1 MTTIDIRKED
11 CEKLLNMCS
20 LNYAVGKRR
29 DDRDLMNTSSEM
41 FASLSQALNSRG
53 YYVEKAGTDSS
64 SGFGVAYSLYEVREA
79 DGAKIVARDKD
90 HLIELIDA
98 RIREQGLNCDLNDI
112 DVSNI
117 REMRELFSYSPR
129 KDFNG
134 DISQWDVSNVIDM
147 SRMFYR
153 SRFNGDISKWNVS
166 NVRYMPG
173 MFANSSF
180 NGDISQWD
188 VSNVKSMN
196 SMFYES
202 KFDGDISNWDVSAVK
217 NMQEMF
223 FGSKFSGD
231 LSKWDVS
238 EVRNMGSMFEGSQ
251 VKDEKK
257 PDWYNRRV

>member
-1 MTTIDIRKED
+1 MTMIDIRKED
-11 CEKLLNMCS
+11 CVKLLNMCS
-20 LNYAVGKRR
+20 LNYAMGKRR

-41 FASLSQALNSRG
+41 FASLSQSLNSKG
-53 YYVEKAGTDSS
+53 YYAEKVGIDSS
-64 SGFGVAYSLYEVREA
+64 NGFGVTYSLYEVRKA
-79 DGAKIVARDKD
+79 SGAKIVARDKD

-98 RIREQGLNCDLNDI
+98 RIKEEGPNCDLNDI
-112 DVSNI
+112 DVSHI
-117 REMRELFSYSPR
+117 REMEELFSYSPR

-153 SRFNGDISKWNVS
+153 SRFNGDISKWDVS

-188 VSNVKSMN
+188 VSNVRSMN

-202 KFDGDISNWDVSAVK
+202 KFDGDISNWDVSEGAHLK
-217 NMQEMF
+217 NMF
-223 FGSKFSGD
+223 
-231 LSKWDVS
+231 W
-238 EVRNMGSMFEGSQ
+238 GSQ
-251 VKDEKK
+251 VKDGKE
-257 PDWYNRRV
+257 PEWYLRWAHAGRLK

>member
-1 MTTIDIRKED
+1 MTMIDIRKED

-147 SRMFYR
+147 SRMFYH

-188 VSNVKSMN
+188 ISNVKSMN

-202 KFDGDISNWDVSAVK
+202 KFDGDISSWDVSNVID
-217 NMQEMF
+217 MSYLF
-223 FGSKFSGD
+223 YDSKFSGD
-231 LSKWDVS
+231 ISSWSVLRVGRKK
-238 EVRNMGSMFEGSQ
+238 NMFLKSPLEGNEPS
-251 VKDEKK
+251 
-257 PDWYNRRV
+257 WYQHEA